1 MRWRGGQV
9 FVWWLNRGVR
19 EAFSEE
25 EKLKLN
31 CEKELAL
38 GRARGEYSRQI
49 KQQYIKTKKEKKNRT
64 DIRMPGGQQEG
75 SRGE

>member
-1 MRWRGGQV
+1 M

-49 KQQYIKTKKEKKNRT
+49 K
-64 DIRMPGGQQEG
+64 
-75 SRGE
+75 